1 MNIISQT
8 DLSREGN
15 DCWINEAVILCEEF
29 NLYFVL
35 KIMKVSGWS
44 DCQDVS
50 LLCEPTD
57 NKSEAASV
65 YKKRG
70 GKL

>member
-8 DLSREGN
+8 DSSREGN

-29 NLYFVL
+29 DLYFVL
-35 KIMKVSGWS
+35 CVKKISGWS
-44 DCQDVS
+44 DYRDVS

-65 YKKRG
+65 YKKHG

>member
-15 DCWINEAVILCEEF
+15 DCWINESVILCEEF
-29 NLYFVL
+29 NLYFVPR
-35 KIMKVSGWS
+35 IMEVSGWS
-44 DCQDVS
+44 DYQDVS

-57 NKSEAASV
+57 NKSEAANV
-65 YKKRG
+65 YKEYG
-70 GKL
+70 GK